1 MVLIFWSHLDWQHA
15 NTDLAHKPIRSLAT
29 LSWQYPAAGV
39 TKINTDGCQNG
50 ETSRIAAGAVL
61 RSSSGMWIKGFAANI
76 GYGQV
81 LDAELWGIF
90 YGLKSAWDMGCSD
103 VVLESDSAIAVHL
116 LNKTVDA
123 LHPLATLLWGCQDY
137 IKKCWGCSI
146 YHVYCE
152 CNMVADRLANLGSCL
167 DLGL

>member
-1 MVLIFWSHLDWQHA
+1 MEEQEDF
-15 NTDLAHKPIRSLAT
+15 
-29 LSWQYPAAGV
+29 LSWYPAAGA

-50 ETSRIAAGAVL
+50 ETGRIAAGAVL

-137 IKKCWGCSI
+137 IKKYWGCSI

>member
-1 MVLIFWSHLDWQHA
+1 
-15 NTDLAHKPIRSLAT
+15 
-29 LSWQYPAAGV
+29 
-39 TKINTDGCQNG
+39 
-50 ETSRIAAGAVL
+50 
-61 RSSSGMWIKGFAANI
+61 MWIKGFAANI